1 MKDKCLAAGALHY
14 HGAMNLGCS
23 MDNQELYT
31 LFKRFVDTAN
41 VEFYL
46 INAEGRFGYV
56 NQAAARNLGYSEA
69 ELLVLNLAD
78 IDPEYGPKVGQLWP
92 EWKKQGSLQLETT
105 HRTKSGQLVQKE
117 VDAVWIAFGA
127 SEYIAA
133 FVRDITERKR
143 MEAALRES
151 GEEYRDL
158 FESAG
163 DLIQFVRP
171 DGRFLR
177 VNPAWLATFGYSA
190 EEVEQLTIFDL
201 IDPDCTNHCMETF
214 QHVLEQGRVD
224 RIETTFVAK
233 NGEKIKIQGTANCR
247 YENGKPQVARCI
259 FRNVSE
265 EKKLQ
270 AQLLQSQ
277 KMEAIGRLTS
287 GVAHDFNNL
296 LTTILSYSELY
307 LRRLPDSDPLS
318 EALRAIRDAGIR
330 GAALTRQLLT
340 FSRHQVVDV
349 RVIDV
354 NSVVSGLSAMIRRLI
369 QPDIHF
375 TMEVAPGGSGRILA
389 DQHQIEQVLLNLA
402 INARDAMPTGGALTI
417 SITEEALEKEEFSSF
432 ANVAP
437 GRYVVLVVSDTG
449 EGMSTEVQ
457 EHIFEPFFTTKS
469 QGKGTGLGLAT
480 AYGIVK
486 QHSGYIVVQS
496 EPGRGTSFR
505 LYFPRVEAPLE
516 TAVTGAALEVFH
528 GSETILVVDDEPEI
542 LAVISHSLGAMGYT
556 VLTAGSSAEALL
568 LVEKGREKIDLMLT
582 DVVMPGMTGHLLAT
596 RVQAADPRIR
606 VLFMS
611 GYTDSMLEEYGVS
624 RTHANFISK
633 PLSPGEL
640 AIKLRKMLA

>member
-1 MKDKCLAAGALHY
+1 M
-14 HGAMNLGCS
+14 
-23 MDNQELYT
+23 
-31 LFKRFVDTAN
+31 LFKRVVDTAN

-46 INAEGRFGYV
+46 INAEGGFAYV
-56 NQAAARNLGYSEA
+56 NQAAAKNLGYSEA
-69 ELLVLNLAD
+69 ELLALNLAD
-78 IDPEYGPKVGQLWP
+78 IDPEIGSKISRFWP
-92 EWKKQGSLQLETT
+92 EWKRQGNLHLETT
-105 HRTKSGQLVQKE
+105 HRTKSGQIVQKE
-117 VDAVWIAFGA
+117 VDAVCVALGTTDFIC
-127 SEYIAA
+127 A

-143 MEAALRES
+143 METALLES
-151 GEEYRDL
+151 GEQYRDL
-158 FESAG
+158 FESAS

-171 DGRFLR
+171 DGSFLR
-177 VNPAWLATFGYSA
+177 VNPAWRATFGYSA
-190 EEVEQLTIFDL
+190 QEVEQLTIFQL
-201 IDPDCTNHCMETF
+201 IDPDCTDHCLETF
-214 QHVLEQGRVD
+214 QRVLEQGRVD
-224 RIETTFVAK
+224 RIETAFVAK
-233 NGEKIKIQGTANCR
+233 NGDKIMIQGSGSCR
-247 YENGKPQVARCI
+247 YENGKPQVTRCI

-277 KMEAIGRLTS
+277 KLEAIGRLTS

-307 LRRLPDSDPLS
+307 LRRLPAGDPLA
-318 EALRAIRDAGIR
+318 EALRSIRDAGIR

-349 RVIDV
+349 RVIDL

-369 QPDIHF
+369 HPGIHF
-375 TMEVAPGGSGRILA
+375 TVETQPGGQGRILA

-402 INARDAMPTGGALTI
+402 INARDAMADGDVLTV
-417 SITEEALEKEEFSSF
+417 SCVEEVLEQSEFSSF
-432 ANVAP
+432 GEIAP

-449 EGMSTEVQ
+449 AGMSTAVQ
-457 EHIFEPFFTTKS
+457 EHIFEPFFTTKP

-496 EPGRGTSFR
+496 EPGQGTTFR

-516 TAVTGAALEVFH
+516 SAVAGTALEALR

-542 LAVISHSLGAMGYT
+542 LAVIRHSLEAIGYT
-556 VLTAGSSAEALL
+556 VLTAPSAEEAVR
-568 LVEKGREKIDLMLT
+568 LVEEGEGKIDLVLT
-582 DVVMPGMTGHLLAT
+582 DVVMPGMTGHGLVA
-596 RVQAADPRIR
+596 RVQAAESRIR

-611 GYTDSMLEEYGVS
+611 GYTDSMLEEHGVS

-633 PLSPGEL
+633 PLSPSEL
-640 AIKLRKMLA
+640 AVKIRKMLA

>member
-1 MKDKCLAAGALHY
+1 M
-14 HGAMNLGCS
+14 
-23 MDNQELYT
+23 
-31 LFKRFVDTAN
+31 LFRRVVDTAN

-46 INAEGRFGYV
+46 INAEGGFAYV

-69 ELLVLNLAD
+69 ELLSLNIAD
-78 IDPEYGPKVGQLWP
+78 IDPEFGPRFRQFWP

-117 VDAVWIAFGA
+117 VNAVCTIIGTTDYLCAF
-127 SEYIAA
+127 I
-133 FVRDITERKR
+133 RDITERKR
-143 MEAALRES
+143 MEAALLES
-151 GEEYRDL
+151 GEQYRDL
-158 FESAG
+158 FESAT

-171 DGRFLR
+171 DGRFLM
-177 VNPAWLATFGYSA
+177 VNPAWRNTFGYSA

-201 IDPDCTNHCMETF
+201 ISSDCSDHCLNTF
-214 QHVLEQGRVD
+214 QRVLEQGLVD

-233 NGEKIKIQGTANCR
+233 NGDKIMIQGSANCR
-247 YENGKPQVARCI
+247 YENGKPQMTRCI
-259 FRNVSE
+259 FRNVTE

-277 KMEAIGRLTS
+277 KMEAVGRLTS

-307 LRRLPDSDPLS
+307 LRRLPDSDPLAD
-318 EALRAIRDAGIR
+318 ALRAIRDAGIR

-349 RVIDV
+349 RVIDL
-354 NSVVSGLSAMIRRLI
+354 NMVVSGLRAMIQHLI
-369 QPDIHF
+369 SPGIHF
-375 TMEVAPGGSGRILA
+375 TMEAAPGAQSRILA

-402 INARDAMPTGGALTI
+402 INARDAMADGGVLSI
-417 SITEEALEKEEFSSF
+417 SCVEEVLGQSEFS
-432 ANVAP
+432 NYDNIAP
-437 GRYVVLVVSDTG
+437 GRYAVLVVSDTG
-449 EGMSTEVQ
+449 AGMSNEVQ
-457 EHIFEPFFTTKS
+457 EHIFEPFFTTKP

-496 EPGRGTSFR
+496 EPGKGTTFR
-505 LYFPRVEAPLE
+505 LYFPRVEAPVE
-516 TAVTGAALEVFH
+516 TAVTGVALEVLQ

-542 LAVISHSLGAMGYT
+542 LAVVRHSLEAIGYT
-556 VLTAGSSAEALL
+556 VLAAASAGEALH
-568 LVEKGREKIDLMLT
+568 LVGEGGGKIDLLLT
-582 DVVMPGMTGHLLAT
+582 DVVMPGMNGHGLAA
-596 RVQAADPRIR
+596 RVQAVDPRIR

-611 GYTDSMLEEYGVS
+611 GYTDSLLEERGVS

-633 PLSPGEL
+633 PLFPGEL
-640 AIKLRKMLA
+640 AVKIRKMLA

>member
-1 MKDKCLAAGALHY
+1 
-14 HGAMNLGCS
+14 MN
-23 MDNQELYT
+23 T
-31 LFKRFVDTAN
+31 VFKRVVDAAN

-46 INAEGRFGYV
+46 INAEGGFAYV

-69 ELLVLNLAD
+69 ELLALSLAD
-78 IDPEYGPKVGQLWP
+78 IDPDLGSRLRQLWP
-92 EWKKQGSLQLETT
+92 EWKRQGGLQLETT
-105 HRTKSGQLVQKE
+105 HRTKSGQIVQKE
-117 VDAVWIAFGA
+117 VDAVCVTLGA
-127 SEYIAA
+127 TDYICA
-133 FVRDITERKR
+133 FVRDITGRKR
-143 MEAALRES
+143 METALRES
-151 GEEYRDL
+151 GEQYRDL
-158 FESAG
+158 FESAS
-163 DLIQFVRP
+163 DLIQFVWP
-171 DGRFLR
+171 DGRFLL
-177 VNPAWLATFGYSA
+177 VNPAWRATFGYSA

-201 IDPDCTNHCMETF
+201 IDPDCTDHCMEIF
-214 QHVLEQGRVD
+214 QHVLEHGRTD

-233 NGEKIKIQGTANCR
+233 NGDKIMIQGAVNCR
-247 YENGKPQVARCI
+247 YENGKPQFARCI

-265 EKKLQ
+265 EKRLQ

-277 KMEAIGRLTS
+277 KLEAIGRLTS

-307 LRRLPDSDPLS
+307 LRRLPDSDPLAD
-318 EALRAIRDAGIR
+318 ALRSIRDAGIR

-349 RVIDV
+349 RVIDL

-369 QPDIHF
+369 QPGIHF
-375 TMEVAPGGSGRILA
+375 TVEVAPGGQGRILA

-402 INARDAMPTGGALTI
+402 INARDAMADGGVLTI
-417 SITEEALEKEEFSSF
+417 SCIEEVLEKNEFSNF
-432 ANVAP
+432 DNIAP

-449 EGMSTEVQ
+449 EGMAKEVQ
-457 EHIFEPFFTTKS
+457 EHIFEPFFTTKA

-496 EPGRGTSFR
+496 EPGKGTVFR
-505 LYFPRVEAPLE
+505 LYFPKVEAPVE
-516 TAVTGAALEVFH
+516 AAVTGAALEVLQ

-542 LAVISHSLGAMGYT
+542 LAVVRHSLEAMGYT
-556 VLTAGSSAEALL
+556 VLAAASAGEALL
-568 LVEKGREKIDLMLT
+568 LVEGGGEKIDLMLT
-582 DVVMPGMTGHLLAT
+582 DVVMPGMTGHGLAA

-611 GYTDSMLEEYGVS
+611 GYTDSMLEEHGVS